1 MWLPPSLPPYGR
13 TPPRN
18 PSSCR
23 GRKRGAP
30 KHHRFA
36 TTPSLLICYLVATPR
51 PPCPAPSIPTHISL
65 AQQLPPP
72 VLCFFWCLLFCSDR
86 ILYPRP
92 GYTQSPALIVQRLV
106 QVPLS
111 VFQPP
116 PPPLPHSPPHQAQR
130 PKQRNSR
137 RPFQLPTTSVQ
148 TNLIILFPSLAASTR
163 IY

>member
-1 MWLPPSLPPYGR
+1 MVAAKPATLWQNPTKEPLIMSR
-13 TPPRN
+13 TQARCTKA
-18 PSSCR
+18 SSSICNHPLTTYLLLSSYS
-23 GRKRGAP
+23 AP
-30 KHHRFA
+30 
-36 TTPSLLICYLVATPR
+36 TVPR
-51 PPCPAPSIPTHISL
+51 PIDSHSHL
-65 AQQLPPP
+65 ARSTASSTCTL
-72 VLCFFWCLLFCSDR
+72 FFWCLLFCSDR

-148 TNLIILFPSLAASTR
+148 TDLIILFPSLAASTR